1 MSILLCVQRGEKMIG
16 LGTIINT
23 IAILIGGVAGTL
35 FGKMLKEKHQE
46 ALTMVC
52 GISVLFIGIAGAMEV
67 MMKVDGLGLVSSRG
81 MFIVIC
87 LALGT
92 LVGEII
98 DIEEGLNSF
107 GKWLKIKSGN
117 SEDSTFI
124 NSFLTASFT
133 VCIGAMAIVGSIQD
147 GLKGDYSILAT
158 KSILDFI
165 VIMVMT
171 SSLGKGAM
179 FSAIPVF
186 ILQGSVTVL
195 ARFIQ
200 PIMIPGAMNNISLVG
215 SVMIFCVGLN
225 LVWGKK
231 VRVANMLPAIV
242 FAVILAF
249 IPINL

>member
-1 MSILLCVQRGEKMIG
+1 MIG

-23 IAILIGGVAGTL
+23 VAILIGGMAGIL

-67 MMKVDGLGLVSSRG
+67 MMKVDGQGLVSSRG
-81 MFIVIC
+81 MFIVIS
-87 LALGT
+87 LALGA

-98 DIEEGLNSF
+98 DIEKGLSDF
-107 GKWLKIKSGN
+107 GNWLKRKSGN
-117 SEDSTFI
+117 SEDITFV

-158 KSILDFI
+158 KAILDFI
-165 VIMVMT
+165 IITVMT

-186 ILQGSVTVL
+186 ILQGSVTFL
-195 ARFIQ
+195 AKVIQ
-200 PIMIPGAMNNISLVG
+200 PLMTAEAMNNISLVG

-225 LVWGKK
+225 LVWGKR
-231 VRVANMLPAIV
+231 VRVANMLPALV
-242 FAVILAF
+242 FAVILALS
-249 IPINL
+249 PISL